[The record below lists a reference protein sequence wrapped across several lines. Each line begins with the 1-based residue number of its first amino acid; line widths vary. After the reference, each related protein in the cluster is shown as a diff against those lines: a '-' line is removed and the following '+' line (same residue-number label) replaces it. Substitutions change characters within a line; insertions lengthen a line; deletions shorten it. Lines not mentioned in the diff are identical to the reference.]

1 MKNRENIL
9 DKINNGIP
17 DSVRDLLEV
26 AANLFTILAP
36 VGGGLVLLFS
46 WIKGTS
52 LPEDIWKNYV
62 IFVLALVMIFLFYR
76 FVKQKA
82 DHRQDMKRVNAQFN
96 TELLKAAELHQ
107 KERSV
112 VSQKYYQLMHDY
124 RNVINELEHSYKNGR
139 LTERELTVMVVKFL
153 EDALDYLVETLN
165 NMTGQKVSACVKAI
179 IGGNC
184 KRISYED
191 AKVKT
196 FVRSKN
202 TDPARR
208 SLDQQDEQ
216 GILIRENT
224 DFMYIVAE
232 DRSKGDSVF
241 YQPDL
246 KEYKKQLRAVG
257 KDYLNSTP
265 HWEKYYIGTIVA
277 PIRIAS
283 KRLFYL
289 DKGKSKKKNRK
300 SVYYTLGFLCVDSL
314 SENAFTWEQKDN
326 YTYIVKSY
334 AAAMFNILSK
344 NQFYLTR
351 IQENRNR

>member
-1 MKNRENIL
+1 MKNRENVL
-9 DKINNGIP
+9 DKINNRMP
-17 DSVRDLLEV
+17 DSVKDLLEIG
-26 AANLFTILAP
+26 ANLVTVIAP
-36 VGGGLVLLFS
+36 VGGGISLFIS
-46 WIKGTS
+46 WIKGNS
-52 LPEDIWKNYV
+52 SPDDAWKNYA
-62 IFVLALVMIFLFYR
+62 IFVLALVTIFLFYR
-76 FVKQKA
+76 FIKQKA
-82 DHRQDMKRVNAQFN
+82 DYRQETKSLNEQFD
-96 TELLKAAELHQ
+96 TELLKAKELHQ

-112 VSQKYYQLMHDY
+112 VSKKYYQLLHDY
-124 RNVINELEHSYKNGR
+124 RNVINDLEYSYKNGR
-139 LTERELTVMVVKFL
+139 LTERELTVIVVKFL
-153 EDALDYLVETLN
+153 EHALDYLVETLN
-165 NMTGQKVSACVKAI
+165 TMTGQKVSACVKAI

-191 AKVKT
+191 AKVRT
-196 FVRSKN
+196 FVRSQN

-208 SLDQQDEQ
+208 GLDQQDEK
-216 GILIRENT
+216 GILLRENT

-232 DRSKGDSVF
+232 DRSKDDSVF
-241 YQPDL
+241 YQPNL
-246 KEYKKQLRAVG
+246 KKYQEQLRSIG

-265 HWEKYYIGTIVA
+265 HWDKYYIGTIVA

-326 YTYIVKSY
+326 YTYIVKAY
-334 AAAMFNILSK
+334 AATMFNILSK

-351 IQENRNR
+351 IQENRIK